1 MILYIENVGRQKMNK
16 GILAILMAFMFVL
29 TFVCSCFSASAI
41 TISDKNVNSQ
51 NGDMT
56 GMGTIKGTITNQNGK
71 PIAFVRVYA
80 AGSPKD
86 DATKLGFTLTHLI
99 QDGKGFYTMNVPAGR
114 YLFIRAAKLPFYLGA
129 WAGPVSVTEGETVT
143 LDLSITYIG
152 PKPKPVVFPNFQDI
166 CNGRLFDLLYQIVNL
181 F

>member
-1 MILYIENVGRQKMNK
+1 MILYIEIIGRHNMKK
-16 GILAILMAFMFVL
+16 GILATLMVSLFIL
-29 TFVCSCFSASAI
+29 TFVCSGLSASAI
-41 TISDKNVNSQ
+41 TMSDKNIESQ
-51 NGDMT
+51 NEQMAGV
-56 GMGTIKGTITNQNGK
+56 GTIKGTITNQNGK

-99 QDGKGFYTMNVPAGR
+99 QGGKGFYKINVPAGR
-114 YLFIRAAKLPFYLGA
+114 YLFVRAAKLPFYLGA
-129 WAGPVSVTEGETVT
+129 WGGPISVNEGETVT

-152 PKPKPVVFPNFQDI
+152 PKPKPVIVPDFPDI
-166 CNGRLFDLLYQIVNL
+166 YNGKLFNLLYQILNR

>member
-1 MILYIENVGRQKMNK
+1 MRK
-16 GILAILMAFMFVL
+16 GILATLIVTMFFL
-29 TFVCSCFSASAI
+29 TLGCSCFSASAI
-41 TISDKNVNSQ
+41 TISDKNVDSLNQ
-51 NGDMT
+51 DMT

-114 YLFIRAAKLPFYLGA
+114 YLFIRAAKLPLYLGA
-129 WAGPVSVTEGETVT
+129 WGGPVAVTEGETVT
-143 LDLSITYIG
+143 LDLSITYIL
-152 PKPKPVVFPNFQDI
+152 KPKPVVFPNLQDI
-166 CNGRLFDLLYQIVNL
+166 FNGKLFELLYQILNI